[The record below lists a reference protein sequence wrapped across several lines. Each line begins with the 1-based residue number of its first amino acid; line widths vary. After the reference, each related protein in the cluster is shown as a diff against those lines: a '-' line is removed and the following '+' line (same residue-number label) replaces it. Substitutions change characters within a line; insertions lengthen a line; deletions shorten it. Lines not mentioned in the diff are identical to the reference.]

1 MTALGIVLGL
11 LIGGGVLLVV
21 VGLQR
26 HEPAVAS
33 NATPS
38 RTMSH
43 RLSEMTSLTRTE
55 RIRATSAA
63 VIALVFAILTG
74 WVSFVLIAPVVVVL
88 VPRLISN
95 QAEQHRV
102 ARLEAMGEWTRS
114 LAGVLSGA
122 GAGLTDALIA
132 TLRTAPSPIR
142 PEVERMV
149 ARLQAGRPV
158 KETLRGFADDLDD
171 QVGDLIA
178 ASLLLGATESG
189 AGLSR
194 ILNSLASSVS
204 SQVAIRRTIEAERA
218 GNRSQA
224 KVLSI
229 FAVVALS
236 LFVLFTPFGQ
246 TYRTLPGQFALL
258 VIVTMMGACLYWL
271 KKTTSTAPAP
281 RFLPATQPPGGDPK

>member
-1 MTALGIVLGL
+1 MTALGIALGL
-11 LIGGGVLLVV
+11 FIGGGVLLVII
-21 VGLQR
+21 GLQR
-26 HEPAVAS
+26 YEPPVTPAEV
-33 NATPS
+33 PS
-38 RTMSH
+38 RSLQQ
-43 RLSEMTSLTRTE
+43 RFGEVVNLTRTE
-55 RIRATSAA
+55 RIRATVTAA
-63 VIALVFAILTG
+63 VAVAFAVLTG
-74 WVSFVLIAPVVVVL
+74 WVIFVFVAPAVVVL

-132 TLRTAPSPIR
+132 TLRTAPAPIR
-142 PEVERMV
+142 SEVERMV

-158 KETLRGFADDLDD
+158 KEALRGFADDLDD

-194 ILNSLASSVS
+194 ILNSLATSVS

-229 FAVVALS
+229 FSVGALA

-246 TYRTLPGQFALL
+246 TYRTAPGQVALL
-258 VIVTMMGACLYWL
+258 VIVSLMGACLYWL
-271 KKTTSTAPAP
+271 KKTTMTAPAP
-281 RFLPATQPPGGDPK
+281 RFLPATQPPGGDSK